1 MFNYKFTYI
10 FFILIILIIIELNTN
25 FILINNIP
33 NSILNKLGVLYIST
47 HNYEHK
53 DIIVTFNYFKK
64 INKKFIMLFAD
75 KTWNYMLEP
84 LRPNNIE
91 FLYVTNNTVEKI
103 SNKLLL
109 GQNIIMFLYKESN
122 SSGPYYILKNTKCP
136 LVFIKI
142 KNKNNPNLT
151 LTHYNNNIKDIFIK
165 NFLCT
170 HYLEFKKI
178 NYQLSKYTNMSL
190 FLKQLKKKLYL

>member
-1 MFNYKFTYI
+1 M
-10 FFILIILIIIELNTN
+10 IEINTK

-33 NSILNKLGVLYIST
+33 NSILNKLGVLYVST

-53 DIIVTFNYFKK
+53 DIFVTFNYFKN

-75 KTWNYMLEP
+75 KAWNYMLEP

-91 FLYVTNNTVEKI
+91 FMYVTNNTVEKI

-109 GQNIIMFLYKESN
+109 GQDIIMFLYKESN
-122 SSGPYYILKNTKCP
+122 SSGPYYILKNTKSP

-142 KNKNNPNLT
+142 KNKDNPKLT
-151 LTHYNNNIKDIFIK
+151 LTHYNNNAKDIYIK

-170 HYLEFKKI
+170 YLLEFKKI
-178 NYQLSKYTNMSL
+178 NYKLSKYTNINM
-190 FLKQLKKKLYL
+190 FLKQFKKSLYS

>member
-1 MFNYKFTYI
+1 MFNYKITYI
-10 FFILIILIIIELNTN
+10 LIIAIILIILELNTK

-53 DIIVTFNYFKK
+53 DIFVVFNYFKN
-64 INKKFIMLFAD
+64 INKKFVMLFAD

-91 FLYVTNNTVEKI
+91 FMYVTNNTVEKM

-109 GQNIIMFLYKESN
+109 GQDIIMFLYKESN
-122 SSGPYYILKNTKCP
+122 SSGPYFILKNTKSP
-136 LVFIKI
+136 LIFIKI
-142 KNKNNPNLT
+142 KNKDNPDLN
-151 LTHYNNNIKDIFIK
+151 LTHYTTNAKDIFIK

-170 HYLEFKKI
+170 YYLEFKKV
-178 NYQLSKYTNMSL
+178 NYRLSKCTSSNI
-190 FLKQLKKKLYL
+190 FLKQLKKNLYS